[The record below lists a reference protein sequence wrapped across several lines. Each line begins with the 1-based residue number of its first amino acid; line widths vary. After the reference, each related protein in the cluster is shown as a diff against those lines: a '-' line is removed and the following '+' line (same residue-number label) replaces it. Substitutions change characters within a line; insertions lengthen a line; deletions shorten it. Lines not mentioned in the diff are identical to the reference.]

1 MSISSHQ
8 IRLIRNSFAQVEPI
22 ADQAAEIFY
31 NYLFY
36 YAPETRPMFKGDMK
50 SQGRKLMSTL
60 KIAVKSLEDL
70 DSLVPVLQKLARDH
84 VKYGVK
90 AEHYTPVGNS
100 LLYALR
106 DGLGDSWTKE
116 TRQAWV
122 DAYRLIATVMKDA
135 AYGNNS

>member
-1 MSISSHQ
+1 MTITHRQ
-8 IRLIRNSFAQVEPI
+8 IKLIQDSFSKVEPI

-36 YAPETRPMFKGDMK
+36 YAPDTRRMFKGDMTQ
-50 SQGRKLMSTL
+50 QGRKLMSTL
-60 KIAVKSLEDL
+60 KIAVKSLENL
-70 DSLVPVLQKLARDH
+70 EALVPVLQKLARDH

-106 DGLGDSWTKE
+106 DGLGDVWNSE

-122 DAYRLIATVMKDA
+122 DAYRLMATVMKEA
-135 AYGNNS
+135 AYGNNL